1 MEISPH
7 PLGITSLR
15 GSDAAQFLQGYVTS
29 DTDALHENK
38 AMPTAFTDLKG
49 RVLANGWIFGT
60 SNNVQLIL
68 HRSTIKLIH
77 NHLKKYLVFAQSQ
90 FVEEIKPISIS
101 TAKESEV
108 GYPTLE
114 PYRWSTSSKEQQ
126 PNQDIEYLVSKNIV
140 LIQQETSSLF
150 LPQMIGLTT
159 LNAVSF
165 KKGCYLGQ
173 EIIAR
178 AEHRGVVKKQLQS
191 YVWTG
196 VKPTVGAKA
205 TNELGK
211 AIVVTVTDTCCLIV
225 ASKNLSGAL
234 VGNDFLL
241 EPANQHKT

>member
-15 GSDAAQFLQGYVTS
+15 GSNAAQFLQGYVTS

-38 AMPTAFTDLKG
+38 AMPAAFTNLKG

-108 GYPTLE
+108 GYPTLD

-126 PNQDIEYLVSKNIV
+126 PNQDIEYFVSTV
-140 LIQQETSSLF
+140 LYSPNVIIFYIHNTPYSH
-150 LPQMIGLTT
+150 
-159 LNAVSF
+159 
-165 KKGCYLGQ
+165 KKIDLARKYYLK
-173 EIIAR
+173 EI
-178 AEHRGVVKKQLQS
+178 KD
-191 YVWTG
+191 
-196 VKPTVGAKA
+196 
-205 TNELGK
+205 LG
-211 AIVVTVTDTCCLIV
+211 IY
-225 ASKNLSGAL
+225 
-234 VGNDFLL
+234 
-241 EPANQHKT
+241 